1 MIDEIHLQP
10 YMDYKGGNVVG
21 ASAKDSS
28 LATAAHV
35 FMIQS
40 LLSPK
45 KEVVHI
51 LPVRKL
57 TSDGLYNV
65 IISVIVGLES
75 VGLTVISVV

>member
-21 ASAKDSS
+21 ASANDSS

-45 KEVVHI
+45 
-51 LPVRKL
+51 
-57 TSDGLYNV
+57 
-65 IISVIVGLES
+65 
-75 VGLTVISVV
+75 